1 MQDGEIVVRRDGPLM
16 RIVIDRPAK
25 RNALNKP
32 MYEAMIAAFA
42 KADADED
49 IRAIVVA
56 SAGGDF
62 TAGNDL
68 EDFRRPLDNLHE
80 FPALRFVRA
89 LAALQ
94 TPIVA
99 AVVGDAVGVGVTMLF
114 HCDLVY
120 ASHGARFK
128 MPFVDLGVI
137 PEAAST
143 LLVPQRIGLV
153 KATEFML
160 LCDSFGASEALRLG
174 VVNAVAGFD
183 EVEEMALDA
192 ARRLAAKPRA
202 ALAATRRLLRG
213 DAAAIAARLEEEAA
227 LFAAALTMR
236 ETRARLEAFFAGVK
250 ECESGSLVQSSDNRA

>member
-1 MQDGEIVVRRDGPLM
+1 MQNRELIVSRDGPLM

-25 RNALNKP
+25 RNALSRP

-42 KADADED
+42 KADADEE
-49 IRAIVVA
+49 IRAIVLS

-68 EDFRRPLDNLHE
+68 EDFRRPLDNVQE
-80 FPALRFVRA
+80 FSALRFVRA

-99 AVVGDAVGVGVTMLF
+99 AVVGDAIGVGVTMLF

-143 LLVPQRIGLV
+143 LLVPQRIGHV

-160 LCDSFGASEALRLG
+160 LCESFGASEALRLG
-174 VVNAVAGFD
+174 VVNAIAGFD

-213 DAAAIAARLEEEAA
+213 DAATIADRIEEEAA
-227 LFAAALTMR
+227 LFAAALTTR

-250 ECESGSLVQSSDNRA
+250 DGEL

>member
-1 MQDGEIVVRRDGPLM
+1 MQNRELIVSRDGPLM

-25 RNALNKP
+25 RNALSRP

-42 KADADED
+42 EADADEE
-49 IRAIVVA
+49 IRAIVLS
-56 SAGGDF
+56 SAGDDF

-68 EDFRRPLDNLHE
+68 EDFRRPLDNVQE
-80 FPALRFVRA
+80 FSALRFVRA

-99 AVVGDAVGVGVTMLF
+99 AVVGDAIGVGVTMLF

-120 ASHGARFK
+120 ASHSARFK

-153 KATEFML
+153 KAAEFML
-160 LCDSFGASEALRLG
+160 LCESFGASEALRLG

-213 DAAAIAARLEEEAA
+213 DAATIAARMEEEAA
-227 LFAAALTMR
+227 LFAAALTTR

-250 ECESGSLVQSSDNRA
+250 DGEL

>member
-1 MQDGEIVVRRDGPLM
+1 MQHAEIIVRRDGPLM

-25 RNALNKP
+25 RNALSKP

-42 KADADED
+42 QADAEED
-49 IRAIVVA
+49 IRAIVL
-56 SAGGDF
+56 SSSGGDF

-68 EDFRRPLDNLHE
+68 EDFRRPMDNLHE

-99 AVVGDAVGVGVTMLF
+99 AVVGEAVGVGVTMLF

-143 LLVPQRIGLV
+143 LLVPQRIGLA
-153 KATEFML
+153 KATEFLL
-160 LCDSFGASEALRLG
+160 LCESFTANDALRLG
-174 VVNAVAGFD
+174 VVNAVAGPE
-183 EVEEMALDA
+183 EVEETAVDA

-213 DAAAIAARLEEEAA
+213 DAAAIAARMEEEAA
-227 LFAAALTMR
+227 LFAAALAMR

-250 ECESGSLVQSSDNRA
+250 ESHTVSG

>member
-1 MQDGEIVVRRDGPLM
+1 MQHAEIIVRRDGPLM

-25 RNALNKP
+25 RNALSKP

-42 KADADED
+42 QADAEED
-49 IRAIVVA
+49 IRAIVL
-56 SAGGDF
+56 SSSGGDF

-68 EDFRRPLDNLHE
+68 EDFRRPMDNLHE

-99 AVVGDAVGVGVTMLF
+99 AVVGEAVGVGVTMLF

-143 LLVPQRIGLV
+143 LLVPQRIGLA
-153 KATEFML
+153 KATEFLL
-160 LCDSFGASEALRLG
+160 LCESFTANDALRLG
-174 VVNAVAGFD
+174 VVNAVAGPE
-183 EVEEMALDA
+183 EVEETAVDA

-213 DAAAIAARLEEEAA
+213 DAAAIAARMEEEAA
-227 LFAAALTMR
+227 LFAAALAMR

-250 ECESGSLVQSSDNRA
+250 ESQTVSG

>member
-1 MQDGEIVVRRDGPLM
+1 MQQAEIIVRLDGPLM

-25 RNALNKP
+25 RNALDKR

-42 KADADED
+42 QADAEED
-49 IRAIVVA
+49 VRAIVLS
-56 SAGGDF
+56 SAGDDF

-99 AVVGDAVGVGVTMLF
+99 AVVGDAIGVGVTMLF

-143 LLVPQRIGLV
+143 LLIPQRIGLA

-160 LCDSFGASEALRLG
+160 LCESFGASDALRLG
-174 VVNAVAGFD
+174 VVNAVAD
-183 EVEEMALDA
+183 AKEVEAMALDA

-213 DAAAIAARLEEEAA
+213 DAAAIAARIDEEAA
-227 LFAAALTMR
+227 LFAAALAMR

-250 ECESGSLVQSSDNRA
+250 EGHAAPG